1 MRLETCKTMA
11 KALLASSV
19 LVSPP
24 SAHINH
30 VTAIT
35 VCGSDALFVLR
46 RLSRR
51 TYTHDDEA
59 GVLTG
64 EAENPVDQYEFDY
77 EFADQYRPEKSL
89 RGQGSWRP
97 QSHARDQVV
106 QIQVRVLALTL
117 ARIHACMCVCVC
129 VCVCAR
135 AFGSLSLSLFPS
147 LPPL

>member
-1 MRLETCKTMA
+1 MA
-11 KALLASSV
+11 KALLASSA

-24 SAHINH
+24 LAHNINH

-51 TYTHDDEA
+51 TYTHDDE

-106 QIQVRVLALTL
+106 QIQVRVLA
-117 ARIHACMCVCVC
+117 RIHACMCVCVSVC